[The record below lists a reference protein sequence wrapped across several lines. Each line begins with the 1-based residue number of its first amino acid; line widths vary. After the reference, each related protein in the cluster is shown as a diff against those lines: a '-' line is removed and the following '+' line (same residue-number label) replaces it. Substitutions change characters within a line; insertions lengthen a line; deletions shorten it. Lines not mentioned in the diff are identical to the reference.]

1 VPSIPFLEGGVQFLD
16 RHAARL
22 DRVLREVSEE
32 SLKASYVG
40 MSPVTDPDAGPTA
53 SAHHYRRWAEDIAAH
68 LAPMLL
74 DSQGARLAHL
84 MFDEPARLEAVH
96 DLGTIPAASDGRLDR
111 IVELA
116 RTAFSADVATVT
128 LMEGDRQRMIAAAG
142 IDPVEM
148 PRRHSISEYTLGART
163 GFVVGD
169 TAADRRFQHMYAT
182 SIGLRFYAGYPLHSP
197 SGQPVGTLAVLS
209 SQPRPEDTVDLELLR
224 DIAMLVQR
232 EMWVPQAVSA

>member
-1 VPSIPFLEGGVQFLD
+1 MLIESQN
-16 RHAARL
+16 ARL
-22 DRVLREVSEE
+22 S
-32 SLKASYVG
+32 
-40 MSPVTDPDAGPTA
+40 
-53 SAHHYRRWAEDIAAH
+53 H
-68 LAPMLL
+68 LL
-74 DSQGARLAHL
+74 
-84 MFDEPARLEAVH
+84 FDEPARLAAVRE
-96 DLGTIPAASDGRLDR
+96 LGTIPAATDGRLDR

-116 RTAFSADVATVT
+116 RSAFSADVATVT

-142 IDPVEM
+142 MDPIDM
-148 PRRHSISEYTLGART
+148 PRRNSLSEYSLGARA

-197 SGQPVGTLAVLS
+197 NGQPVGTLAVLS
-209 SQPRPEDTVDLELLR
+209 SNPRSADSVDLELLR